1 MEKRMCLLRG
11 SLSINTHSRA
21 RHVQTRFVKVPADM
35 STLTL
40 QHAWRRRVRQ
50 LRSKAIVMATR

>member
-1 MEKRMCLLRG
+1 MCLLRG
-11 SLSINTHSRA
+11 SLSINTHSRP

-35 STLTL
+35 TTLTL
-40 QHAWRRRVRQ
+40 QYAWRRRVRQ